1 MNAFSLPPKPLF
13 TLELAVTKT
22 DIPAGDKPKVEAI
35 DTATKTAGELIPQ
48 AHGGALLAGGKPGNK
63 GGPGRPRSLI
73 RERLSGVLDEHGVNT
88 LTEIL
93 TAPRET
99 VVTCSECGSETKVR
113 PPSSDADRIR
123 ATDVAGK
130 YGVGT
135 LREISTDEVRERLG
149 QTLDLID
156 QTLQPEDATRLRN
169 LLREVWI

>member
-1 MNAFSLPPKPLF
+1 M
-13 TLELAVTKT
+13 
-22 DIPAGDKPKVEAI
+22 
-35 DTATKTAGELIPQ
+35 
-48 AHGGALLAGGKPGNK
+48 
-63 GGPGRPRSLI
+63 
-73 RERLSGVLDEHGVNT
+73 LDEHGVNT

-99 VVTCSECGSETKVR
+99 TVTCSECGHTTKVR

-156 QTLQPEDATRLRN
+156 QTLQPEDSTRLRN

>member
-1 MNAFSLPPKPLF
+1 MTNS
-13 TLELAVTKT
+13 
-22 DIPAGDKPKVEAI
+22 DIPAADKPKSRPTDLPAEL
-35 DTATKTAGELIPQ
+35 AGELIPQ
-48 AHGGALLAGGKPGNK
+48 AHGGALLAGGKPGHK
-63 GGPGRPRSLI
+63 GGSGRPRSLI

-99 VVTCSECGSETKVR
+99 VVTCAECGHTMKVR